1 MAVTILGLDI
11 GGTNLRSG
19 FVNDRFELSDFHIS
33 SSQTICGENA
43 TEKLAEYI
51 RGMIRE
57 TGITPTAISIGFPST
72 LDKARKRLLSTPNLD
87 GLNDLDMVQRLEDAL
102 HLPVYI
108 DRDVNLLFLYDC
120 HANHLNGNVMIGCYV
135 GTGLG
140 NVIAIGGEIL
150 VGKNGVAAELGHIP
164 VRGLNVDCPC
174 GNVGCMEMIASGKA
188 LKILQ
193 ETFYSEESIATLFSL
208 HTNEQPLL
216 DFINDL
222 ALPIATEINI
232 LDPDDVILGG
242 GVLQMEGF
250 PKAVLEAAIRLHA
263 RKPYPEQA
271 LKFHYSGEK
280 QENGVVGAGINALNQ
295 MRRQKG

>member
-19 FVNDRFELSDFHIS
+19 FVNDRFELTDFHIS
-33 SSQTICGENA
+33 SSQIICGENA
-43 TEKLAEYI
+43 PEKLAEYI
-51 RGMIRE
+51 HGLIRE
-57 TGITPTAISIGFPST
+57 TGITPTAVSIGCPST
-72 LDKARKRLLSTPNLD
+72 LDRARKRLLSTPNLD
-87 GLNDLDMVQRLEDAL
+87 GLDDLDMVQRLEDAL

-120 HANHLNGNVMIGCYV
+120 YANHLSGSVMIGCYV

-164 VRGLNVDCPC
+164 VRGLNADCPC

-193 ETFYSEESIATLFSL
+193 ETFYPEESIATLFSL
-208 HTNEQPLL
+208 HANEKTLL

-250 PKAVLEAAIRLHA
+250 PKALLETAIRLHA
-263 RKPYPEQA
+263 RKPYPEKA

-280 QENGVVGAGINALNQ
+280 QENGVIGAGINALNQ